1 MEKLTYKQLCEKLDL
16 PVLGGNAKK
25 KQLEDLQGQYKI
37 VKLSNPT
44 RYIIEE
50 EYDEVR
56 PLIDKINGND
66 KFQMIFDA
74 ALYQLFLDNYGRPIY
89 ASRMDLL
96 KLFKEVNKNFGNICN
111 EEYVAKLGA
120 EFSFMSE
127 MGQVVYKILTQ
138 WTIRRLEQMRKRK
151 ILTLADG
158 FRLIKEMENGYR
170 FAVNVPYGSKLHQEC
185 QAVYSQL
192 MDGMP
197 NWMPLED
204 WKKFKRVLS
213 QVTQQHFNGEYQ
225 SMKPVYILTPP
236 TEEWL
241 QRKLDKL
248 YAEINIPVFEEI
260 NKEAARKILATK
272 QLNKFSIEER
282 NKFVDMNVKHHP
294 GLDISPANINT
305 LF

>member
-1 MEKLTYKQLCEKLDL
+1 MKEMTYKQLCEALDIPYL
-16 PVLGGNAKK
+16 SGYSKK

-37 VKLSNPT
+37 IKLSNPT

-204 WKKFKRVLS
+204 WKKFKKILA

-282 NKFVDMNVKHHP
+282 NKFVDMNVKHY
-294 GLDISPANINT
+294 T
-305 LF
+305 

>member
-1 MEKLTYKQLCEKLDL
+1 MEKEFKYKELCEELGL

-25 KQLEDLQGQYKI
+25 KQLEELQGQYRI
-37 VKLSNPT
+37 TKLLNPT

-50 EYDEVR
+50 QYEEVK

-66 KFQMIFDA
+66 RFQMLFDA

-96 KLFKEVNKNFGNICN
+96 KLFKEVNKNFGNIYN
-111 EEYVAKLGA
+111 DEYMKDLGPDY
-120 EFSFMSE
+120 SFMSE
-127 MGQVVYKILTQ
+127 MGPIVYKILTQ

-158 FRLIKEMENGYR
+158 FRLIKVMDNGYR
-170 FAVNVPYGSKLHQEC
+170 FAFNVPYGSELHQEC
-185 QAVYSQL
+185 QDIYSQL
-192 MDGMP
+192 AEGIP
-197 NWMPLED
+197 SWMPLES
-204 WKKFKRVLS
+204 WKRFKKLLA
-213 QVTQQHFNGEYQ
+213 QATEEYFNGEYQ

-236 TEEWL
+236 TEAWL

-272 QLNKFSIEER
+272 QLNKFSLDER
-282 NKFVDMNVKHHP
+282 EKFIDMNVN
-294 GLDISPANINT
+294 LSN
-305 LF
+305 